1 MKNLMLT
8 IASAAILSSCSNENP
23 LLSEFATPY
32 GATPFDKI
40 KNEHYMP
47 AFKQGME
54 EGRKEIAA
62 IVENTATATFNNTI
76 EALEYSGTL
85 LNRTSSIFFNLNE
98 AETSA
103 KMQAIAQEVV
113 PLLTQYSND
122 ISLNEK
128 LFERVREV
136 YNNADHAKL
145 MPEQIMLL
153 EKTYKSFTRKGANLN
168 PENKTKYRA
177 LSEKLS
183 MLTLDFKK
191 NVLAATNA
199 YSMTLTDANQ
209 LKGLPE
215 GVVEEAAKVSQSKG
229 IVGWTFTLQQ
239 PSYAPFLK
247 YAENR
252 ELRKKLYIAYNTRG
266 NNGDENDN
274 NEIIAKIIATRLE
287 IAELL
292 GYKIYADYV
301 LEERMAEN
309 VVNVNKL
316 LNDLLSA
323 AKPFAQKELA
333 EVQRYAKRN
342 GANFELQAYDWTFY
356 AEKLKEEKYSINE
369 ETLRPYFEVQKVT
382 NALFTLANKLWG
394 INFRE
399 NDNLPVYH
407 PDVKVY
413 EVFDKDGTFLSLYYA
428 DLYPREGKRN
438 GAWMNDIREQW
449 KHNSTE
455 QRPHIVN
462 VCNFTKPTET
472 KPALLTFYEFTT
484 FLHEFGHGL
493 HGILANGTYPSL
505 TGTNV
510 YRDFVELPSQ
520 IMENWA
526 VEKEFLD
533 MFAEH
538 YQTGEKMPKELIEK
552 IIASQN
558 YLAGYA
564 TLRQLSFGVLDMAYH
579 SIHQPLNESI
589 ADFEKKAI
597 SKIALLPQIDNC
609 QVSHAFSHIFAGGYA
624 AGYYSYKWAEVLE
637 ADAYSLFKKN
647 GIFDTKTAQSFR
659 DNILS
664 QGGSEHPMTL
674 YKRFRG
680 QVPTVDALLIKS
692 GFKQ

>member
-1 MKNLMLT
+1 M
-8 IASAAILSSCSNENP
+8 ASAAILSSCSNENP

-62 IVENTATATFNNTI
+62 IIENTAAATFNNTI

-136 YNNADHAKL
+136 YNNADRAKL

-168 PENKTKYRA
+168 PENKIKYRA

-229 IVGWTFTLQQ
+229 IEGWTFTLQQ

-274 NEIIAKIIATRLE
+274 NEIIAKIIATRLK

-342 GANFELQAYDWTFY
+342 GANFELQVYDWTFY

-579 SIHQPLNESI
+579 SINQPLNESI

-680 QVPTVDALLIKS
+680 Q
-692 GFKQ
+692 